1 MIEPKVCCTKL
12 AFKLMCHLCLDLD
25 FVPAALAERIHRQV
39 ETCLGPKLGDG
50 EASPTLLHV
59 PLCMSGCRALLQTVA
74 VKQGSEPDYTA
85 MQCPVPLLPTACCG
99 ACTACIRCAASLL
112 CYLALLAVS
121 LSFCL
126 AE

>member
-25 FVPAALAERIHRQV
+25 FV
-39 ETCLGPKLGDG
+39 
-50 EASPTLLHV
+50 
-59 PLCMSGCRALLQTVA
+59 LQTVA

-85 MQCPVPLLPTACCG
+85 MQCPVPLLPAACCG